1 MPILTTMHTTYPV
14 HKKQSRSLLAG
25 VIGTLLG
32 AALSFL
38 VIWNFQAILD
48 WWYLRGYVAPSQVS
62 ALADETTMTPEA
74 RKLFYVN
81 HPQILT
87 ASSFATYCQVGAEKT
102 IILGCYQGGDHGI
115 YLYKVT
121 DARLSGVIETTAA
134 HEMLHAAYARLSP
147 SKKASIDAALENY
160 YEHDLTDERIKQTID
175 AYRSSEPTELLNEM
189 HSIFATEIASL
200 PSGLESHYKAYF
212 SNRGAVV
219 AIAARYQSEFTSRRD
234 QTAAY
239 DTQLSALK
247 TQIDAHQASLKVARG
262 QLDALYAKMQ
272 RLRQSGDSAAYN
284 ALVDGYNAQANTYNA
299 LIATTKSEIQNY
311 NDIVEK
317 RNAVAF
323 EERSLAQALSSQ
335 PVAP

>member
-1 MPILTTMHTTYPV
+1 MPILTTMQAIYPT
-14 HKKQSRSLLAG
+14 HKKHSHSLIAA

-32 AALSFL
+32 AVLSFL

-48 WWYLRGYVAPSQVS
+48 WWRLRDYTAPAQVS
-62 ALADETTMTPEA
+62 ALADKTTMTPEA

-81 HPQILT
+81 HPQILA
-87 ASSFATYCQVGAEKT
+87 ASSFATYCQVSAEKT
-102 IILGCYQGGDHGI
+102 IILGCYQGGDRGI
-115 YLYKVT
+115 FLYSVT
-121 DARLSGVIETTAA
+121 DARLNGVIETTAA

-147 SKKASIDAALENY
+147 SEKTTVDGELESY
-160 YEHDLTDERIKQTID
+160 YKNDLTDERIKQTIE

-189 HSIFATEIASL
+189 HSIFATEITTL
-200 PSGLESHYKAYF
+200 PAGLESYYKAYF

-219 AIAARYQSEFTSRRD
+219 AMAQRYQSEFTSRRD

-239 DTQLSALK
+239 DAQLSSLK
-247 TQIDAHQASLKVARG
+247 TQIDKHQASLKTTRE

-272 RLRQSGDSAAYN
+272 RLRQSGDATAYN
-284 ALVDGYNAQANTYNA
+284 ALVDGYNAQANAYNA
-299 LIATTKSEIQNY
+299 LIATTKTEIQNY

-335 PVAP
+335 PVAR